1 MIEET
6 KIKTQELVHGIL
18 AIIERAHTQLGIA
31 GAIKRKII
39 HVKNREEALAV
50 FKEYEKDTFHF
61 FPRKDLN
68 KILKE
73 VIYL

>member
-39 HVKNREEALAV
+39 ILSPKAI
-50 FKEYEKDTFHF
+50 
-61 FPRKDLN
+61 
-68 KILKE
+68 KILAKN
-73 VIYL
+73 